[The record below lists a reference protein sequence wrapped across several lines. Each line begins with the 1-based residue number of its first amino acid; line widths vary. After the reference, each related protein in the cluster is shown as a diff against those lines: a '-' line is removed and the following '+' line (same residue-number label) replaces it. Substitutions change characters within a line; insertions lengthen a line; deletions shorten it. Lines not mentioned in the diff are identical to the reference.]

1 MRIGAFILS
10 GLLFLPLT
18 TLAAGIVPDC
28 GLGASQYM
36 CQACHLAA
44 LTHNIL
50 VWLVSLAVAAATLMF
65 AYAGFLYVTA
75 AANHGNIDS
84 AKRIFGQVLLGLI
97 LVLTAWLIIDLTL
110 RVFTNQSFQVL
121 TTFQC
126 VKAEL
131 VGGKFEFPESPV
143 EATTG
148 NPTPADIAQC
158 AAGAGITHDAALA
171 RLRAAGVGVT
181 STSGSG
187 GVRDGCS
194 GKGCT
199 TFTNICDGTVKGL
212 EGIAKDNPCGAF
224 TVWGGSEGGNAH
236 GTNSWHGK
244 GCAFDIAPNNVSQF
258 SCLGNFLKQNSAKYG
273 ITQVCTTPTDSKY
286 RVNCDYNEG
295 PRHYHVTFCKK

>member
-10 GLLFLPLT
+10 GLVFLPLAT
-18 TLAAGIVPDC
+18 FAAGIVPDC
-28 GLGASQYM
+28 GLGANQYM

-50 VWLVSLAVAAATLMF
+50 VVLVGLAVAAATLMF

-97 LVLTAWLIIDLTL
+97 LVLTAWLVIDLTL

-131 VGGKFEFPESPV
+131 VGGKFEFPEAPV

-158 AAGAGITHDAALA
+158 ASGTGMTHDDAMAYMKAAGI
-171 RLRAAGVGVT
+171 RVT
-181 STSGSG
+181 STAGDG
-187 GVRDGCS
+187 GVKDGCS

-199 TFTNICDGTVKGL
+199 TLTNICRNTVQGL
-212 EGIAKDNPCGAF
+212 VDIARESGCPI
-224 TVWGGSEGGNAH
+224 TVWGASEGGDAH

-244 GCAFDIAPNNVSQF
+244 GCAFDVNNSQ
-258 SCLGNFLKQNSAKYG
+258 CLGEWLNKEGAKWG
-273 ITQVCTTPTDSKY
+273 VTQVCTTPTDAKY
-286 RVNCDYNEG
+286 RQNCTYNEG
-295 PRHYHVTFCKK
+295 TPHFHITFCKS